1 MSNLYKVNCSCGYRT
16 STRLG
21 GNRRDFDQN
30 STFPFYC
37 KKCGLVDINIM
48 KKPICCSSCNS
59 VDIIPYGEPE
69 TSLPN
74 EWKMVQC
81 FDYRAP
87 KEGNFCPKCEKFTM
101 NFELEA
107 IFG

>member
-1 MSNLYKVNCSCGYRT
+1 M
-16 STRLG
+16 
-21 GNRRDFDQN
+21 
-30 STFPFYC
+30 
-37 KKCGLVDINIM
+37 DINIM

-81 FDYRAP
+81 FYYSAP